1 MWFGASPEEP
11 RSSAIGLLLS
21 SFHLPARGGGR
32 RRSRRV
38 GACCWSNRG
47 RTPRLLLPFRGE
59 GRGEGRGRTPPPL
72 PFRGEGRG
80 EGRGRTSPPLPFR
93 GEGWGEGRGRTSPP
107 LPFRGE
113 GWGEGRGRTS
123 LRDQRVHLLGRQVV
137 VIAPV
142 EPHHRRVLA
151 RAKALDFFVAEH

>member
-1 MWFGASPEEP
+1 MWFGASPEDP
-11 RSSAIGLLLS
+11 RSSAIGLLL
-21 SFHLPARGGGR
+21 A
-32 RRSRRV
+32 
-38 GACCWSNRG
+38 W
-47 RTPRLLLPFRGE
+47 RTSLL
-59 GRGEGRGRTPPPL
+59 PPL